1 MTNRLSRVFFLIGA
15 SVFLLA
21 SNANAENPI
30 ITEPTDIWFE
40 YTEPTLFV
48 AQTYQ
53 SPGYNSDPQLWLY
66 NETGELLIS
75 NDDYYGLQS
84 YISMQLEPGRY
95 RLRAGTCCWQPDVW
109 RGGNG
114 WNVQYELSYGQGAVT
129 TSLAPLPTTTLPETT
144 TTAPPQT
151 TTTSILPIPQTTTIP
166 STLPP
171 TTTEPTTTTST
182 STTTTTSSTSTT
194 TIPETT
200 TTTPPSTTTIVQQI
214 PTTTTTTP
222 PITTTTTTLVTTTIS
237 PSTTTTT
244 TIAPQLEELQTLVQ
258 DGLNDEQATE
268 LATNPAV
275 LEVATADVAQEIF
288 AAIDEEALT
297 PESGLAIVEAVQSA
311 SEEVREAF
319 EQEIDIFAGNTDT
332 YVPVGSSIP
341 VSQRRSLIAITTVMM
356 TAPVVTRR
364 R

>member
-1 MTNRLSRVFFLIGA
+1 VITRLSRVFFLIGA

-48 AQTYQ
+48 ARTYQ

-66 NETGELLIS
+66 NETGQLLIT

-95 RLRAGTCCWQPDVW
+95 RLRAGTCCWEPDVW

-129 TSLAPLPTTTLPETT
+129 TSIAPLPTTTTT
-144 TTAPPQT
+144 
-151 TTTSILPIPQTTTIP
+151 ILPIPQTTTIP

-200 TTTPPSTTTIVQQI
+200 TTIPPSTTTIVQQI

-222 PITTTTTTLVTTTIS
+222 PTTTTTTMLVTTTIS

-275 LEVATADVAQEIF
+275 LEIATADVAQEIF

-319 EQEIDIFAGNTDT
+319 EEEIDIFAGNTDT

-356 TAPVVTRR
+356 AAPVVTRR